1 MNLTASGM
9 AAMLSCLLL
18 FSCND
23 EDFLADNGNITGNAC
38 DNICFGISPDR
49 NIQTRGNAAS
59 GEDGYTSGQFVLRSR
74 DSADTL
80 CVRATVSD
88 GIHSPVLE
96 IGKSQHGAY
105 LSRKIIFI
113 IHSTCWLIG
122 KEWNSSQGAVLYG
135 R

>member
-1 MNLTASGM
+1 MNGHKKRMNLTASGM

-59 GEDGYTSGQFVLRSR
+59 GEDVKIEFMELPSKNKM
-74 DSADTL
+74 
-80 CVRATVSD
+80 
-88 GIHSPVLE
+88 E
-96 IGKSQHGAY
+96 QHPDDYDDWFSERGC
-105 LSRKIIFI
+105 F
-113 IHSTCWLIG
+113 
-122 KEWNSSQGAVLYG
+122 
-135 R
+135 